1 MAIPIYTVKG
11 KSEDFFGKITKKS
24 INTFFMKKL
33 KLKNNFEYSFDAEKA
48 HLSIGEVF
56 RAIRGRYRNENSFPK
71 KKATLWTE
79 LYQTAHQF
87 IREILKWVTTVVG
100 HLFRI

>member
-1 MAIPIYTVKG
+1 
-11 KSEDFFGKITKKS
+11 
-24 INTFFMKKL
+24 MKKL

-56 RAIRGRYRNENSFPK
+56 RAIRGRYRNEISFPK
-71 KKATLWTE
+71 KNATLCSK

-87 IREILKWVTTVVG
+87 IRDILKWVVDLG
-100 HLFRI
+100 GF